1 MREHSIPWSK
11 KKTRAKETDIP
22 EPVMITDN
30 TYSVTGDAEFTAT
43 LQSVMGGYLSRDL
56 IYLTKIG
63 MQIHKNVT

>member
-43 LQSVMGGYLSRDL
+43 LQSVIRGWISQQRFDL
-56 IYLTKIG
+56 FKENRNENT
-63 MQIHKNVT
+63 